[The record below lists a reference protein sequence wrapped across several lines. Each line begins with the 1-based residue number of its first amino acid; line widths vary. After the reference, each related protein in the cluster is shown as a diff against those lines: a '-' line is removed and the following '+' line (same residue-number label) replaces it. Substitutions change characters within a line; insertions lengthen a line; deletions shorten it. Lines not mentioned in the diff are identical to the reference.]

1 MTAKPAQADSH
12 AGHGQASPQRPD
24 PHAGHSM
31 PEPQAHDPHAA
42 HAPGQSSN
50 PHAGHA
56 MPSMSQTQAPP
67 VAPPPPAAFS
77 GPAHA
82 GTTIFD
88 PELFLRHRAEEPIL
102 EPGGYDTWV
111 AMDHHPDASAQE
123 GSE

>member
-31 PEPQAHDPHAA
+31 PEPQAQDPHAA

-67 VAPPPPAAFS
+67 VSPPPPAAFS
-77 GPAHA
+77 GPEHA
-82 GTTIFD
+82 GNKHFR
-88 PELFLRHRAEEPIL
+88 PEMFPRKREEIGRAHTLTQI
-102 EPGGYDTWV
+102 
-111 AMDHHPDASAQE
+111 
-123 GSE
+123 